1 MIDKEW
7 EDGDDSELENEA
19 YSAGFSEGYAEGYD
33 TGYKQA
39 IVDMQN
45 SEKRLEAMSKDA

>member
-1 MIDKEW
+1 MDGER
-7 EDGDDSELENEA
+7 EEGDDSELENED

-39 IVDMQN
+39 IVDTQN
-45 SEKRLEAMSKDA
+45 SEKRLGALSKNA